1 MVTLKKQNLG
11 PNPVADP
18 PADWETLDWAATEDE
33 AKRSGVAD
41 ADERLKAF
49 RTDFYKASSGE
60 KKSIALEHDQVIQ
73 SYKRVQES
81 KKTCR

>member
-18 PADWETLDWAATEDE
+18 PANWETLDWTATEDE

-41 ADERLKAF
+41 ASERLKAF
-49 RTDFYKASSGE
+49 RSDFYDPGLDSTARD
-60 KKSIALEHDQVIQ
+60 HDQVIK

>member
-11 PNPVADP
+11 PNPVADS
-18 PADWETLDWAATEDE
+18 PANWETLDWTAAEDE

-49 RTDFYKASSGE
+49 RAEFYAPGKKAV
-60 KKSIALEHDQVIQ
+60 ALEHDQVIE

-81 KKTCR
+81 KKPCW